1 MAAGVSTG
9 IRVNTTTKASCMV
22 SSGLTFVGRYYKP
35 SVAGSYEDRLQK
47 PEAQTISNAGMSI
60 FSIYQYDARS
70 TASFTSAQAHTD
82 GATAV
87 NQAVAAGQPTG
98 TAIYFAVDYDAT
110 ASDLS
115 NIIVPYFKIVKTYLD
130 SYGYQLGVYGGYRT
144 TITVGA
150 AIPSIY
156 RFQTDSWSNGQADPS
171 RRLYQ
176 YTHNTAICSSTMDK
190 VESIGSFG
198 GWKL

>member
-1 MAAGVSTG
+1 M
-9 IRVNTTTKASCMV
+9 
-22 SSGLTFVGRYYKP
+22 GRYYKP

-47 PEAQTISNAGMSI
+47 AEAQTISNAGMSI
-60 FSIYQYDARS
+60 FSIYQYDATS

-98 TAIYFAVDYDAT
+98 SAIYFAVDYQAN

-115 NIIVPYFKIVKTYLD
+115 NVIIPYFKIVKTYLD
-130 SYGYQLGVYGGYRT
+130 NYGYQLGVYGGYT
-144 TITVGA
+144 TTTTLGA
-150 AIPSIY
+150 AIPGIY
-156 RFQTDSWSNGQADPS
+156 RFQTDSWSNGQADS
-171 RRLYQ
+171 GRRLYQ
-176 YTHNTAICSSTMDK
+176 YAHNVGICSSTMDK
-190 VESIGSFG
+190 VESIGVFG